1 VKIEEFFETDNLFC
15 LVMEFCEGGDLF
27 SRVSRDACLKEDD
40 AREYFAQIAFAVKTL
55 HELGIC
61 HRDLKLENFLLDGYD
76 RIKLADFG
84 LSKAFVTTEGQEA
97 DLLSTYCG
105 TTDYAAP
112 EVLRNQPY
120 DGRLTDIW
128 SIGVVLFAMLSGCF
142 PFKNVNN
149 QMGGIFSFPPSM
161 SPEAREL
168 ISRILVVNPR
178 NRLSLDR
185 ILEHPWV
192 AKAKFL
198 TQPVL
203 PLPSTSPT
211 PPSTSTSRNPA
222 YGHHKSS
229 SVPNGD
235 FIYDTTAS
243 SATSKGKSTQPMSA
257 PVSPADSPSTSP
269 RGTPVPNDSTLQGSP
284 SSAPSSPAPRH
295 RSVSSPLSASTPS
308 LSSSSSAPPAPP
320 PPPPPAPKFK
330 AAFNNFSNFVHTS
343 QNTTKEFFH
352 HRFRSDEGLFG
363 TK

>member
-1 VKIEEFFETDNLFC
+1 
-15 LVMEFCEGGDLF
+15 MEFCEGGDLF

-149 QMGGIFSFPPSM
+149 QMGGVFSFPPSM

-211 PPSTSTSRNPA
+211 PPSTSRNPA
-222 YGHHKSS
+222 YGHQKSS

-235 FIYDTTAS
+235 FINDTTP
-243 SATSKGKSTQPMSA
+243 KGKGRPTQPTSA
-257 PVSPADSPSTSP
+257 PASPADSPTSSP
-269 RGTPVPNDSTLQGSP
+269 HGTPVPTEATTLTST
-284 SSAPSSPAPRH
+284 SAPSSPVPRH
-295 RSVSSPLSASTPS
+295 RAGTFPLSVSTPS
-308 LSSSSSAPPAPP
+308 LSSYASGSSSSSSSAPPAPP

-352 HRFRSDEGLFG
+352 HRFRSDEGVLG
-363 TK
+363 SK